1 MNNNFTNLLLRTFMF
16 VITIFVFSNFVAN
29 AQGTLEGSIY
39 DTNGDAVIGANVFIN
54 GTTIGAATDING
66 KYVVKNITAGIYV
79 LTVSAVGYK
88 TQQFSIAI
96 TDGATTEQSATLAED
111 ILQMDNVVITGTA
124 GGTGIKKKDASF
136 SITTISPREMEQMSP
151 PSTAAALDLVPG
163 IWAESTGGV
172 AGANIMVRG
181 LPSGGD
187 APFVTFSINGAPIY
201 GTETLSFLEQSTLF
215 RIDETIATTEAV
227 RGGPGA
233 VFSNGEAGLTT
244 NFNLIRGTDVT
255 KGRVKYTT
263 SDYSEQRVDAVLS
276 GPLSNNFYYM
286 VGGYFRTSPGIRT
299 TQFNAENGQQFTL
312 QLTKVFDKGSANI
325 FSRLTDDHGQW
336 ILPMALGIGN
346 DLGTFSPLG
355 NATRYRTLRINEQG
369 DSSTFDFSNGRGWKG
384 MVSGLNFDYDLGN
397 DWTVRDNLSYTKG
410 DADTYGFV
418 PNGNPM
424 SVSALRSKL
433 GGSPIMTVGGQTL
446 TSGYV
451 QSYGSWVV
459 QKKIESFTNDI
470 SLTKNI
476 EHHSLTIGAY
486 QAYWTTDDFWTL
498 GNHILIN
505 DIANGDI
512 IAGVPADSVAGSWN
526 YGLNEAGDARVF
538 AVYAGDSWQINDKLR
553 FDLGLRYHFFNLNF
567 TLDAGAVP
575 DGVID
580 MTASLDGS
588 DWAGT
593 AALNYAVN
601 PDFGLFVRGT
611 KGVNFPWFDNI
622 REGSSYKL
630 ESGTVQDG
638 TLSSNLFNQYEL
650 GLKYQHDIFSL
661 FLTGFLNTV
670 ELFDG
675 GVGSTFAAALLK
687 TRTFGAEVDGG
698 LSINNFRVNLIGTYQ
713 NGEITESTDK
723 TAEGNKI
730 WRQPDFQARISP
742 SYNFQLAQNLTAVL
756 FGAFKYVGSRWNDRD
771 NSYQLDSYTKLD
783 FGLNIVTASGITFGA
798 SADNLTD
805 SEGLTEGDP
814 RDPLAK
820 NGRPLL
826 GRSFLFSISVDF

>member
-1 MNNNFTNLLLRTFMF
+1 MYNKFTIRLLRTVVF
-16 VITIFVFSNFVAN
+16 VITTFLFCNLAF
-29 AQGTLEGSIY
+29 AQGTVTGMIS
-39 DTNGDAVIGANVFIN
+39 DPQNNAVPFANVLIV
-54 GTTIGAATDING
+54 GTNIGAASDASGNYSISN
-66 KYVVKNITAGIYV
+66 VPAGTYD
-79 LTVSAVGYK
+79 LQASAVGYK
-88 TQQFSIAI
+88 TIVVSI
-96 TDGATTEQSATLAED
+96 TVTSGETTTQNFTLAQD
-111 ILQMDNVVITGTA
+111 VLQMEGVVISGTA
-124 GGTGIKKKDASF
+124 GGIGIKKKDASF
-136 SITTISPREMEQMSP
+136 SVTTISPREMEQMAP
-151 PSTAAALDLVPG
+151 PSTAAALDAVPG
-163 IWAESTGGV
+163 VWSESTGGV

-215 RIDETIATTEAV
+215 RIDETIASTEAI

-244 NFNLIRGTDVT
+244 NFNLIRGTDIT
-255 KGRVKYTT
+255 KGRVKYTA

-276 GPLSNNFYYM
+276 GPISNNFYYM
-286 VGGYFRTSPGIRT
+286 VGGYFRTSPGIRN
-299 TQFNAENGQQFTL
+299 TQFNAENGQQVTL

-346 DLGTFSPLG
+346 NLGTFSPLG

-384 MVSGLNFDYDLGN
+384 MVSGLNFDYDLGKG
-397 DWTVRDNLSYTKG
+397 WTVRDNLSYTKG
-410 DADTYGFV
+410 NADTYGFV

-424 SVSALRSKL
+424 SVSTLRSKL
-433 GGSPIMTVGGQTL
+433 GGSSIKTVGGQTL

-470 SLTKNI
+470 SLTKDI
-476 EHHSLTIGAY
+476 KQHKLTIGAY

-498 GNHILIN
+498 GNHILIH
-505 DIANGDI
+505 DVANGDI

-526 YGLNEAGDARVF
+526 YGLNEAGDSRVF
-538 AVYAGDSWQINDKLR
+538 AVYAGDSWQINEQFRL
-553 FDLGLRYHFFNLNF
+553 DLGARYHFFNLNF
-567 TLDAGAVP
+567 TLDAGDFP

-580 MTASLDGS
+580 MTASLDGN

-601 PDFGLFVRGT
+601 TNVGVFVRGT

-630 ESGTVQDG
+630 KSGTLQDG
-638 TLSSNLFNQYEL
+638 TLASNLFNQYEI

-661 FLTGFLNTV
+661 FLTGFFNTV

-687 TRTFGAEVDGG
+687 TRTFGSEIDAA
-698 LSINNFRVNLIGTYQ
+698 LSVNTLRVLLTGTLQ
-713 NGEITESTDK
+713 SGEITESSDP
-723 TAEGNKI
+723 TAVDNKI
-730 WRQPDFQARISP
+730 WRQPDIQFRIAP
-742 SYNFQLAQNLTAVL
+742 SYNFQVTPNLTAVL
-756 FGAFKYVGSRWNDRD
+756 FGAFRYVGPRWNDRD

-783 FGLNIVTASGITFGA
+783 FGVNVVTASGITFGA
-798 SADNLTD
+798 IGDNLTD

-826 GRSFLFSISVDF
+826 GRSFQFFISVDF